1 MSVSEKRY
9 QVISGVWGEGG
20 AVQEVAAQWKVDR
33 RTVHRW
39 LARYEAEGLEGLTEG
54 SHRPEHCPHQMAS
67 EVEALVLEV
76 RRAPRYWGARRVAVG
91 RERRG
96 VKPAPAGSA
105 VYRGPGR
112 AAGLEPR
119 QRDPRQAAW

>member
-76 RRAPRYWGARRVAVG
+76 RRAPRYWGARRLAVELKG
-91 RERRG
+91 RG
-96 VKPAPAGSA
+96 GDPAPSA
-105 VYRGPGR
+105 SASYPGPVR
-112 AAGLEPR
+112 AAGL
-119 QRDPRQAAW
+119 